1 MGPHLHLSLPQT
13 NSIPKATPHR
23 FLPPKPKITISNPT
37 FPTLASMD
45 SASYP
50 DSGDSSPRS
59 REIDWDEPPPAAAT
73 APARV
78 KLMISYGGRIQPRP
92 HDNQLSYVGG
102 ETKILT
108 IDRSIRFPALL
119 SKLASLSNIDDHL
132 CFKYQLPG
140 EDLDALISVTN
151 DEDLDHMMLEY
162 DRLHR
167 SAARPTARLRVFLF
181 SIKPPT
187 PSAALL
193 DPKPDRQ
200 WFVDALNSVPPPL
213 DTVASAPPPPAT
225 GGNAASSS
233 PDFLFG
239 LDEGFVQPPAVKVKD
254 PSLEQPPVLENFQ
267 VEVSVGKEDP
277 RRIGG
282 GGETT
287 PAEIQRQI
295 QDLHRLQIA
304 ENQQQQQQAAIQRN
318 SGEDAPARVYPAEY
332 YLPRVQEKAPP
343 PVTTQVPAAA
353 AAYWPEQSSVAA
365 AGRYASVA
373 GGDRPLYLIP
383 SASGVYPAA
392 AAGGQGHYVA
402 PVPRVVPADVYRDAA
417 AVYAVRQPAAVAAT
431 TVVGQYVAEGTRV
444 PAQAVVDS
452 AGYKVAY
459 DSAGRAVYYT
469 GAVPTYQTVTS
480 VALPAEVKA
489 VKPSPAS

>member
-1 MGPHLHLSLPQT
+1 ME
-13 NSIPKATPHR
+13 NY
-23 FLPPKPKITISNPT
+23 
-37 FPTLASMD
+37 
-45 SASYP
+45 SYP
-50 DSGDSSPRS
+50 DSGDCSPRS
-59 REIDWDEPPPAAAT
+59 REIECENSVSWDEPPPPSAAA
-73 APARV
+73 RI

-102 ETKILT
+102 DSKILT

-119 SKLASLSNIDDHL
+119 SKLASLANLDDHL

-200 WFVDALNSVPPPL
+200 WFVDALNSVPVPPPL
-213 DTVASAPPPPAT
+213 DTVAAAPPPPTTAVK
-225 GGNAASSS
+225 AALPS

-239 LDEGFVQPPAVKVKD
+239 LDKGSVPPPAVKVKD
-254 PSLEQPPVLENFQ
+254 PAPEQLPVLENVQ
-267 VEVSVGKEDP
+267 VEVPPRPDLGKEDQ
-277 RRIGG
+277 RQIG

-295 QDLHRLQIA
+295 QELQRLQIA
-304 ENQQQQQQAAIQRN
+304 ENQQQQAAIQRN
-318 SGEDAPARVYPAEY
+318 SSEETLARVYPAEY
-332 YLPRVQEKAPP
+332 YHPRAQEKAPPAPP
-343 PVTTQVPAAA
+343 PVTTQVPAA
-353 AAYWPEQSSVAA
+353 YWPEQRGVAA
-365 AGRYASVA
+365 AGRYSSVA
-373 GGDRPLYLIP
+373 GGDQPVYLISRAP
-383 SASGVYPAA
+383 GVYPGAA
-392 AAGGQGHYVA
+392 AAGQGYYAA
-402 PVPRVVPADVYRDAA
+402 PVPRVVPTDVYRDAA
-417 AVYAVRQPAAVAAT
+417 APTPAAVYAVPPQASAK
-431 TVVGQYVAEGTRV
+431 VVGQYAPEGARV
-444 PAQAVVDS
+444 PAQGVVDS
-452 AGYKVAY
+452 TAYQVMY

-469 GAVPTYQTVTS
+469 NAVPTYQTVTS
-480 VALPAEVKA
+480 VAHTPEVKP